1 MKFIV
6 FNIVV
11 AVALVYLVANKDN
24 GLDVSL
30 PKLGDV
36 TAAAEQV
43 LGRASAAVPQTRTE
57 APAPQAENPFSV
69 MPETDSAAAAPKIS
83 PEAPLFDAPVIDK
96 EDLSP
101 PPVEVAAAEVPAA
114 KVPSAEAPQPLDPA
128 VAQRRAEVLGE
139 TAATPS
145 APVQLITDRRRR
157 LLDLA
162 EEMEYLAAEFS
173 VQ

>member
-24 GLDVSL
+24 GFDVSL
-30 PKLGDV
+30 PNLDSKLGDV
-36 TAAAEQV
+36 TAAAEQAFDRAAP
-43 LGRASAAVPQTRTE
+43 LGQQALASID
-57 APAPQAENPFSV
+57 APTIADADLIDSAPE
-69 MPETDSAAAAPKIS
+69 PELKVAAAAP
-83 PEAPLFDAPVIDK
+83 APVF
-96 EDLSP
+96 EP
-101 PPVEVAAAEVPAA
+101 PLPAPHVIEVATRQTHVIKAPKPRDRAPSSEVAR
-114 KVPSAEAPQPLDPA
+114 
-128 VAQRRAEVLGE
+128 RRAEVLGE
-139 TAATPS
+139 GPVTAPGPVRS
-145 APVQLITDRRRR
+145 AADRRRQ

>member
-11 AVALVYLVANKDN
+11 AVALVFLVANRDN

-30 PKLGDV
+30 PQLGTKLDEM
-36 TAAAEQV
+36 TAAAETAFE
-43 LGRASAAVPQTRTE
+43 RAAPLAQQALATVDAPTIADADLIASEPEAKVAVAVP
-57 APAPQAENPFSV
+57 
-69 MPETDSAAAAPKIS
+69 
-83 PEAPLFDAPVIDK
+83 APV
-96 EDLSP
+96 
-101 PPVEVAAAEVPAA
+101 VEVATRETHVIT
-114 KVPSAEAPQPLDPA
+114 APQPLDTAPNSA
-128 VAQRRAEVLGE
+128 VARRRAEVLGGGSV
-139 TAATPS
+139 TAFVPVRS
-145 APVQLITDRRRR
+145 AANRRRQ